1 MEKHLQRGFVT
12 NIDIKRYEHNVELGE
27 FVQGDIKSSYL
38 GFNIKNGNRPYDLTD
53 CEVIYQIKKPD
64 GTKVSSI
71 GEISMPTRGYVEC
84 AIGGQALLIDGVC
97 ELELSIL
104 KNGAKLTSHKV
115 RYMVNPSLFETIGVS
130 QDEITVLSQLMDR
143 VHEYSE
149 MVRTEEEKRNN
160 SENSRI
166 ENEKQRELAETDRDT
181 RFDKMV
187 NDLEELKPTFKGE
200 KGDKGDK
207 GDTGSDG
214 KSIEFTWRGTE
225 LGIRQT
231 GTSEYLY
238 TDLKGDKGDCESID
252 LNNFYNKQEA
262 DNKFIDEE
270 ELNRKGYLTEH
281 QDISGKVDK
290 VEGKQLSTEDY
301 TTLEKAKLS
310 NVEEGANNYTHPNT
324 HVAKMIEQDFN
335 HRFVTDEEKNKWNSK
350 VDSNQLHNHS
360 NKNTLDKITEPKII
374 SWDNK
379 SDFSGSYNDLT
390 NIPTNFTPA
399 AHRHNATEI
408 DNLPNGGNVDLTN
421 YYNKSQTDEQIN
433 NTAINVLDSLI
444 VKLENMFNSDQVEP
458 PPVIPEEVECT
469 EIRIEPS
476 SLTIDKLNHNYTLTA
491 ITVPEG
497 VTESI
502 TWSCDVGGTIL
513 HVADNG
519 DKTAT
524 VIAFK
529 DTTANV
535 TVTCGSCTYT
545 CAVTVK
551 TVVEP
556 ENCTDIKIEP
566 SPLTMSELMKEYTLT
581 AITVPEN
588 VIEPIEWSCDAG
600 ATSISVIDN
609 KNGTATVQAYRD
621 LTANV
626 TVTCGSCSYTT
637 QIIVDTKNILT
648 TSLNFNQSKLVFNN
662 NGDEYSQNITAEVFP
677 RTSTQEIVWTVIEGD
692 ESMVRIEP
700 MTNGAK
706 VIPLKVGECKIQGQ
720 SGRYKDVCEI
730 VNVQHTETSLL
741 DNPTIKIE
749 NHKAVLE
756 QNGYV
761 ERFDLNYEPN
771 TGHPQ
776 YLSSKEI
783 IGDDGVTYYLSLLKT
798 GSSRFRID
806 GMVPDS
812 GGWKSILIKG
822 DDSIYPFAL
831 SPFPKVNNF
840 NFSYTVANKNDSVF
854 KDLFDLTLSTINT
867 SFEALN
873 ITESPDSINTMEMN
887 DYSDSWFG
895 VLESYPNYF
904 QIKLNKERMTRGY
917 GAYEEYK
924 NRWLGTSVHEL
935 GHSLGI
941 QDNPRHSPSLY
952 DYGANPDKRWFMQP
966 NDLDVIEYYYKN
978 SWGVDITLTQEEIT
992 ERLKNSPVVINDTP
1006 KDFYDI
1012 CFDFGTF
1019 NEDELLEVSDVIL
1032 TGELEFLR
1040 KENIN
1045 IGNDMVLP
1053 YNIYKIKADTLE
1065 KGELVNNEL
1074 KIHDSIDI
1082 EIEKGTKYKMYLVQY
1097 EGCPCSLVNIE
1108 QGICRL

>member
-1 MEKHLQRGFVT
+1 MDIRFDVYFKKNLGTLFKSNSIDLDGEEARV
-12 NIDIKRYEHNVELGE
+12 NIDLKEVESMKVNYLVKGQKLTDDVVIKDIENNLIQVPFKSSTRKSGKIE
-27 FVQGDIKSSYL
+27 FEIVAHMKNGDIKPSQTY
-38 GFNIKNGNRPYDLTD
+38 IYDVA
-53 CEVIYQIKKPD
+53 E
-64 GTKVSSI
+64 GI
-71 GEISMPTRGYVEC
+71 GE
-84 AIGGQALLIDGVC
+84 
-97 ELELSIL
+97 
-104 KNGAKLTSHKV
+104 
-115 RYMVNPSLFETIGVS
+115 
-130 QDEITVLSQLMDR
+130 
-143 VHEYSE
+143 
-149 MVRTEEEKRNN
+149 
-160 SENSRI
+160 
-166 ENEKQRELAETDRDT
+166 
-181 RFDKMV
+181 
-187 NDLEELKPTFKGE
+187 
-200 KGDKGDK
+200 
-207 GDTGSDG
+207 
-214 KSIEFTWRGTE
+214 
-225 LGIRQT
+225 GIHIY
-231 GTSEYLY
+231 E
-238 TDLKGDKGDCESID
+238 
-252 LNNFYNKQEA
+252 
-262 DNKFIDEE
+262 
-270 ELNRKGYLTEH
+270 
-281 QDISGKVDK
+281 
-290 VEGKQLSTEDY
+290 
-301 TTLEKAKLS
+301 
-310 NVEEGANNYTHPNT
+310 
-324 HVAKMIEQDFN
+324 
-335 HRFVTDEEKNKWNSK
+335 
-350 VDSNQLHNHS
+350 HNHS
-360 NKNTLDKITEPKII
+360 NKSVLDTITQDKINQWDNNSNTVEGHTHNNKGTLDKITDSKVESWNAKSDLTLGTTSTTAFRGDQGLTAYNHSQVAHAPANAEQNVQADWNETNTGSDAYIKNKPAIPTVDVNKAYVDAGLAKKADATSLHSHSNKADLDTITSTKIA
-374 SWDNK
+374 SWDAK
-379 SDFSGSYNDLT
+379 SSFSGSYNDLT
-390 NIPTNFTPA
+390 DKPSSFTPA
-399 AHRHNATEI
+399 THRHNATEI
-408 DNLPNGGNVDLTN
+408 DNLPNVGNVDLTN

-458 PPVIPEEVECT
+458 PPVIPEEVKCT

-476 SLTIDKLNHNYTLTA
+476 SLTIDKLNHN
-491 ITVPEG
+491 
-497 VTESI
+497 
-502 TWSCDVGGTIL
+502 
-513 HVADNG
+513 
-519 DKTAT
+519 
-524 VIAFK
+524 
-529 DTTANV
+529 
-535 TVTCGSCTYT
+535 
-545 CAVTVK
+545 
-551 TVVEP
+551 
-556 ENCTDIKIEP
+556 
-566 SPLTMSELMKEYTLT
+566 YTLT

-720 SGRYKDVCEI
+720 SGRYNDVCEI

-806 GMVPDS
+806 GMVPDG

-873 ITESPDSINTMEMN
+873 ITESPDSINAMEMN

-941 QDNPRHSPSLY
+941 QDNPRHNPSLY

-992 ERLKNSPVVINDTP
+992 ERLKNSPVVIDDTP

-1012 CFDFGTF
+1012 CFDFGAF

-1065 KGELVNNEL
+1065 KGELINNEL